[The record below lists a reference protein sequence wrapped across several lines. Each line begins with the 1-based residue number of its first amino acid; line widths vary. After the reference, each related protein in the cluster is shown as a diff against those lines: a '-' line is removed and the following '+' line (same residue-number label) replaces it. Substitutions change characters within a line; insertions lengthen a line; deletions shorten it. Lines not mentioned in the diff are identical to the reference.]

1 MWRRPIATTMFVAL
15 LLGPGGGALAAPP
28 HGEFVDD
35 VPYAPPDPFHPM
47 PPRDPP
53 VAPGERLPLGWA
65 PPSDVVVRYERPSTG
80 RVLRPFEAPST
91 AFGSG
96 HRGVDLAHAPGAPVA
111 AAAAG
116 FVHHAGP
123 VGDTVWVSVG
133 HGDGILTSY
142 GPLADVEVRRG
153 DQVARG
159 QRLGVLAP
167 GGHGDGGQD
176 EGLHWGARRG
186 ITYLDPLTLLDP
198 GTPRPSLIGDGAW
211 RGTDHAVVPYEP
223 WSGARWGGVRLAR
236 SPEAQ
241 VPGFAVPPSAN
252 HLVMVSGFG
261 SNSSEVVLD
270 PSHLGYP
277 DRSVTYLSYAGRVD
291 PERLAPDDPRRDQ
304 LPFDHTDTWQGVEDA
319 AERLEEQLRAQ
330 KRREPGRGVDLI
342 GHSQGGL
349 AILHYLTHLHD
360 PYDPELPTIGRVVTI
375 GAPHQG
381 SDLATAAWL
390 ARASPVAGALIEVGR
405 GSIAGGH
412 RIDLDA
418 PAIGQLATGSPYLS
432 RYRQAWSD
440 ALDAGYAGPLAMG
453 TEVLTISGA
462 TDLVV
467 RNDSAHLPDD
477 EHLMIHTTHG
487 GRQGFAAADVLRS
500 TVLPGGHN
508 SVLDS
513 EAVREVTW
521 RFLAGDGFT
530 TAGTP
535 AISALTDDVGLA
547 ATVAVA
553 YSFVAGGVV
562 GRAGQ
567 GLHRFVAPTDAL
579 EDLPELPDD
588 EPW

>member
-1 MWRRPIATTMFVAL
+1 MWRRPITATMLVAL
-15 LLGPGGGALAAPP
+15 LLVPGEGALAAPSD
-28 HGEFVDD
+28 GFVDD
-35 VPYAPPDPFHPM
+35 VPYAPPDPFHPV

-53 VAPGERLPLGWA
+53 AAPGERLPLGWA
-65 PPSDVVVRYERPSTG
+65 PPSDVVVRYQRPSAG
-80 RVLRPFEAPST
+80 RVLRLFEPSST
-91 AFGSG
+91 AYGPG
-96 HRGVDLAHAPGAPVA
+96 HRGVDLAHAPGAPVT

-123 VGDTVWVSVG
+123 VGDTVWVSIG
-133 HGDGILTSY
+133 HADGILTSY

-153 DQVARG
+153 DQVDRG
-159 QRLGVLAP
+159 QRLGSLAP
-167 GGHGDGGQD
+167 GGHGHGGQD

-211 RGTDHAVVPYEP
+211 RGIDHAVVPYEP
-223 WSGARWGGVRLAR
+223 WGGARWGGARLAR

-241 VPGFAVPPSAN
+241 APGFAVPPSAN
-252 HLVMVSGFG
+252 HLVMVAGLG
-261 SNSSEVVLD
+261 SDSSEVVLD
-270 PSHLGYP
+270 PNHLGYP

-291 PERLAPDDPRRDQ
+291 PEQVDPDDPRRDQ
-304 LPFDHTDTWQGVEDA
+304 LPYDHTDTWPGVEEA
-319 AERLEEQLRAQ
+319 AKRLEEQLRAQ
-330 KRREPGRGVDLI
+330 KQREPGRGVDLI
-342 GHSQGGL
+342 GHSQGGQV
-349 AILHYLTHLHD
+349 ILHYITHLHD
-360 PYDPELPTIGRVVTI
+360 PYDPGLPTIARVVTI
-375 GAPHQG
+375 GTAHQG

-390 ARASPVAGALIEVGR
+390 ARASPVAGAFVELGR
-405 GSIAGGH
+405 GIVANGD

-418 PAIGQLATGSPYLS
+418 PAIDQVATGSPYLS
-432 RYRQAWSD
+432 RYRRAWND
-440 ALDAGYAGPLAMG
+440 ALDAGFAGPLAMG

-462 TDLVV
+462 TDVVV
-467 RNDSAHLPDD
+467 RNDSAHLPGDD
-477 EHLMIHTTHG
+477 DLMMYTTG
-487 GRQGFAAADVLRS
+487 AGRQGFAAADVLQS

-508 SVLDS
+508 SVLDT

-521 RFLAGDGFT
+521 RFLAGEGFT
-530 TAGTP
+530 TAEAP

-553 YSFVAGGVV
+553 YTFVAGGVV

-579 EDLPELPDD
+579 EDLPEPLTE